1 MSPRY
6 IVERGSPRTKTVA
19 QFAYFFGGVVLAIL
33 LLLLL

>member
-6 IVERGSPRTKTVA
+6 IAERRSTRTSTVSY
-19 QFAYFFGGVVLAIL
+19 FAYFFGGVALAFL

>member
-19 QFAYFFGGVVLAIL
+19 HFAYFFGGIALAVVL
-33 LLLLL
+33 LLLL